1 MERCTGG
8 NTQNSNES
16 ANACVWKLA
25 PKHLHCGA
33 KTVEIASYTA
43 ISLFNEGYITLLKI
57 MDILGIAVGLE
68 ANNFARLADA
78 KRVTAAESSMSD
90 GARTAALSRKSD
102 QASLQEQYELEEGLM
117 YGPGIAD

>member
-1 MERCTGG
+1 
-8 NTQNSNES
+8 
-16 ANACVWKLA
+16 
-25 PKHLHCGA
+25 
-33 KTVEIASYTA
+33 
-43 ISLFNEGYITLLKI
+43 